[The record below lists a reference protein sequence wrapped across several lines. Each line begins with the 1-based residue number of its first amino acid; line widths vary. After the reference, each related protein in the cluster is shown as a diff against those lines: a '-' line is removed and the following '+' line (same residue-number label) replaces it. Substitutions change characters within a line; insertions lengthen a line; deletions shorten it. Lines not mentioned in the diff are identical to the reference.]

1 MQINNFD
8 KVISDVQKLHESIDK
23 LKEDLKNLNKESS
36 EIDRHVNNFYHIIEL
51 VSLDACELSQLMS
64 KLKQTLK
71 RRREVKEM
79 IICLQAVLSGT
90 ASDLKK
96 IEAFKINAE
105 ERNKKY
111 KKEALFSYTQI
122 TGKIKKS

>member
-1 MQINNFD
+1 MQNNNFAN
-8 KVISDVQKLHESIDK
+8 VIADVQKLHESIDK

-36 EIDRHVNNFYHIIEL
+36 DLDRHINNFYHIVEL
-51 VSLDACELSQLMS
+51 VNLDACELSQLVS
-64 KLKQTLK
+64 KLKGVLK

-79 IICLQAVLSGT
+79 VICLQSVLAGNT
-90 ASDLKK
+90 SDLKK

-111 KKEALFSYTQI
+111 KKEALLSYSQL
-122 TGKIKKS
+122 TGKIKKA